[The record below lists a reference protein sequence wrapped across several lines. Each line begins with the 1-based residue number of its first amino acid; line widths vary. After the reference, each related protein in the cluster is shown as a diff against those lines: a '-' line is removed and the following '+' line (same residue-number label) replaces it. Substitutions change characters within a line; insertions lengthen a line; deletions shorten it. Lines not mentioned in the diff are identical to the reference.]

1 MANDDSTH
9 EQEAEA
15 RIDVTEPLSVSSA
28 NTLHRKHNDSISH
41 LQGMLL
47 NEWEAYHGSDT
58 SGKPI
63 IWNW

>member
-1 MANDDSTH
+1 MEINIKLQCSDDNESVANDDSTH

-15 RIDVTEPLSVSSA
+15 RIDVTEPLSVSSD

-47 NEWEAYHGSDT
+47 NE
-58 SGKPI
+58 
-63 IWNW
+63 